1 MHWPVLRLRGSAV
14 HENTEPRN
22 RRTMHTICQSWC
34 HSHSDR
40 RYRAASAARE
50 CGSCTT
56 SREETAMSD
65 TSVTKVNSAHSPKGA
80 MGQKYLAS
88 GIHVAMRLWEA
99 EAAGEPKPPTQRDYE
114 TVGYVISGR
123 AELHR
128 EGQMVLLAPGDSWVV
143 PRGSTHSYRILE
155 PFTAIE
161 ATSPPAHA
169 HARDE

>member
-1 MHWPVLRLRGSAV
+1 MAANAAMGCWKTYAEARAWLLLCHMQDNAKDRSV
-14 HENTEPRN
+14 TE
-22 RRTMHTICQSWC
+22 S
-34 HSHSDR
+34 S
-40 RYRAASAARE
+40 
-50 CGSCTT
+50 
-56 SREETAMSD
+56 EETAMGD

-123 AELHR
+123 AELHL

-143 PRGSTHSYRILE
+143 PRGSTHTYRILE

-169 HARDE
+169 HARDER